1 MPGAVTSLIG
11 TVTGAN
17 AMSAA
22 NRNQRRAIRLQEQQ
36 YADSKTFYDK
46 LMMFVDQLR
55 ARGQFDKQ
63 SRIASFDRDF
73 DLGVDRALQ
82 SSAAADRIAG
92 AKPGDSSPVARR
104 NAIAAQAA
112 IDRARAHD
120 DIGRQVGM
128 EEFGMMQGTRPDF
141 SQGNALSQT
150 LQNDAAL
157 TRQNAPSPTGFLAA
171 LMPFLNRPRSASTS
185 LSTSRGGSNATSGT
199 SQSLVRAW

>member
-1 MPGAVTSLIG
+1 MPGAITNILG

-17 AMSAA
+17 QMRDA
-22 NRNQRRAIRLQEQQ
+22 NRTQRRAVGLQEKQ
-36 YADSKTFYDK
+36 YADSQTFYDK
-46 LMMFVDQLR
+46 LMQFVDQLR

-104 NAIAAQAA
+104 NAIAARAA
-112 IDRARAHD
+112 LDRARAHD
-120 DIGRQVGM
+120 EIGRQVGL
-128 EEFGMMQGTRPDF
+128 EEFGMMQSTRPDF
-141 SQGNALSQT
+141 SQGNVLAQT

-157 TRQNAPSPTGFLAA
+157 TRQNAPNPTGFLTA
-171 LMPFLNRPRSASTS
+171 LMPFLMRRRAST
-185 LSTSRGGSNATSGT
+185 GT
-199 SQSLVRAW
+199 TQPNMWNPANFS